1 MNNLF
6 TVLVVED
13 FAFNQFMI
21 EKVVKS
27 LGCEV
32 EIANN
37 GREAL
42 AILGVKHIDLILL
55 DLEMP
60 ELNGYDTLK
69 CIRAGEIPAVTEI
82 PVIALT
88 AKVFTLSEK
97 QALLSNGFNGVL
109 SKPFDIQD
117 LKNSLILNMVG
128 FENNETSQI
137 QSI

>member
-69 CIRAGEIPAVTEI
+69 GIRAGEIPSVTEI

-97 QALLSNGFNGVL
+97 QTLLSNGFDGVL

-117 LKNSLILNMVG
+117 LKNSLILNLVG

-137 QSI
+137 QH

>member
-32 EIANN
+32 EVANN
-37 GREAL
+37 GKEAL
-42 AILGVKHIDLILL
+42 GILGVKHIDLVLL

-60 ELNGYDTLK
+60 ELNGIDTLK
-69 CIRAGEIPAVTEI
+69 RIRAGEIPEISEI

-97 QALLSNGFNGVL
+97 QILLSNGFNGVL

-117 LKNSLILNMVG
+117 LKNSLILNLVG

-137 QSI
+137 QRI

>member
-42 AILGVKHIDLILL
+42 TILGAKHIDLVLL

-60 ELNGYDTLK
+60 ELNGIDTLK
-69 CIRAGEIPAVTEI
+69 CIRAGEIPEVTDI

-88 AKVFTLSEK
+88 AKNFTLSEK
-97 QALLSNGFNGVL
+97 QILLSNGFNGLL

-117 LKNSLILNMVG
+117 LKDSLGMNLVG
-128 FENNETSQI
+128 FENNETSKI
-137 QSI
+137 ESI